1 MNGPPRTDEQQD
13 EDGHNQSPARFSND
27 LTTNQDLNGISNSR
41 ALRREE
47 PLALVNEEETT
58 ESRALACGGVDGAGP
73 KGAGAGSKWV
83 PMSSSSI
90 AAGSGYAPAGP
101 TSAAVTGSAAGC
113 DVHHHE
119 GGRMATRLKKIK
131 HAIVTF
137 GKFVGPGFMVAVAYI
152 DPGNYATDVA
162 AGASYQY
169 RLLFIVLLSNI
180 FAIFLQSLS
189 IKLGTISGLNLAEA
203 CRAFLPRWLNYVLY
217 ALAEIAIIATDIA
230 EVIGTA
236 IAINLLIPQIPLVAG
251 CALSILEVL
260 LILLFYRPSGSM
272 RGLRAFEFFVML
284 LVLTVVVCFCIQL
297 SLIKDTAAGE
307 VFRGYL
313 PSRFLVEQTALYQ
326 ACGILGATVMPH
338 SLYLGS
344 GIVQARL
351 YDYDNKSGLLP
362 PAPAPTP
369 CDNASSTGSTEED
382 ERKNYIPSLAAVNH
396 SLKYTY
402 AELAISLF
410 TFALFVN
417 SAILIVAGASLY
429 DTAEAVDADLFG
441 IHKLLSTSIAPA
453 AGTIFALALLFSG
466 VSAGIVC
473 TIAGQM
479 VSEGALR
486 WTIRPWLRRLITRS
500 ISIVPSIIIA
510 AAVGREGLNAALN
523 GSQVALSIVLP
534 FVTAPLI
541 FFTSLDRYMMVRPGL
556 ARFGGHYGAER
567 MGGDDDDGE
576 SGSVEV
582 VRDRPLR
589 RGGGGVLSGL
599 NRKARKWFRLP
610 RCNGYE
616 ERVGA
621 VKMANSW
628 WVASFGVLVW
638 LIMTVMNVANLVLLG
653 KDD

>member
-1 MNGPPRTDEQQD
+1 MNRPSGADEPQD
-13 EDGHNQSPARFSND
+13 VDGHNQGPKRAGKALPASGSPTRSGSDSALGPS
-27 LTTNQDLNGISNSR
+27 SNSAAAAAAAAAAAR
-41 ALRREE
+41 CTCTRPDRPEGTMAARLRK
-47 PLALVNEEETT
+47 V
-58 ESRALACGGVDGAGP
+58 
-73 KGAGAGSKWV
+73 
-83 PMSSSSI
+83 
-90 AAGSGYAPAGP
+90 
-101 TSAAVTGSAAGC
+101 
-113 DVHHHE
+113 
-119 GGRMATRLKKIK
+119 K
-131 HAIVTF
+131 HAVVTF
-137 GKFVGPGFMVAVAYI
+137 GKFIGPGFMVAVAYI

-217 ALAEIAIIATDIA
+217 GMAEIAIIATDIA

-236 IAINLLIPQIPLVAG
+236 IALNLLIPQIPLVAG
-251 CALSILEVL
+251 CALSILEVM
-260 LILLFYRPSGSM
+260 LILVFYRPSGSM
-272 RGLRAFEFFVML
+272 QGLRAFEYFVML

-297 SLIKDTAAGE
+297 SLIKDTAAGD

-313 PSRFLVEQTALYQ
+313 PSKFLVEQTALYQ

-362 PAPAPTP
+362 PVPS
-369 CDNASSTGSTEED
+369 DSASGSTTNEDD
-382 ERKNYIPSLAAVNH
+382 ERKDYIPSLAAIKH

-429 DTAEAVDADLFG
+429 NTEEAVDADLFG
-441 IHKLLSTSIAPA
+441 IHELLSKSIAPA

-486 WTIRPWLRRLITRS
+486 WSLRPWLRRLVTRS
-500 ISIVPSIIIA
+500 ISIVPSVVIA

-523 GSQVALSIVLP
+523 GSQVVLSIVLP
-534 FVTAPLI
+534 FVTGPLI
-541 FFTSLDRYMMVRPGL
+541 FFTSLDRYMMVSAGGL
-556 ARFGGHYGAER
+556 ARWGGHYGTEED
-567 MGGDDDDGE
+567 GGR
-576 SGSVEV
+576 VEEV
-582 VRDRPLR
+582 
-589 RGGGGVLSGL
+589 GGGEGGL
-599 NRKARKWFRLP
+599 MGRVRRWFSLGWWKRGLG
-610 RCNGYE
+610 CGAYDE
-616 ERVGA
+616 ESERRRGA

-638 LIMTVMNVANLVLLG
+638 CIMTVMNVANLVLLG
-653 KDD
+653 KD